1 MKRQNISSGA
11 PWESRVGYSRAVRIG
26 QTIEV
31 SGTVASDAEGKLIG
45 TGDAYAQAMY
55 IFQKIGTALSQAGA
69 GLEDVIRTRV
79 YLTRLEDWD
88 AVGAAHAEV
97 FGDIRPASTM
107 LVISA
112 LVNPDM
118 LVEIE
123 ASAVLP

>member
-1 MKRQNISSGA
+1 
-11 PWESRVGYSRAVRIG
+11 
-26 QTIEV
+26 
-31 SGTVASDAEGKLIG
+31 
-45 TGDAYAQAMY
+45 MY